1 MKNIITA
8 AIIAMAATAII
19 AMAATAVQADPA
31 IDFAECVAS
40 RVAVENG
47 STLEAARA
55 AFPAATRKAEIDLA
69 MMANSY
75 LELPANVKPQGLVLM
90 LTNIPQSAACLRI
103 LENWYDR

>member
-8 AIIAMAATAII
+8 AIIAMSATA
-19 AMAATAVQADPA
+19 AQADTA
-31 IDFAECVAS
+31 TDFAECVAS

-47 STLEAARA
+47 TTLEAARA
-55 AFPAATRKAEIDLA
+55 AFPAATHKAEIDLA
-69 MMANSY
+69 IMAKSY
-75 LELPANVKPQGLVLM
+75 LELSANVKPQGLVLM